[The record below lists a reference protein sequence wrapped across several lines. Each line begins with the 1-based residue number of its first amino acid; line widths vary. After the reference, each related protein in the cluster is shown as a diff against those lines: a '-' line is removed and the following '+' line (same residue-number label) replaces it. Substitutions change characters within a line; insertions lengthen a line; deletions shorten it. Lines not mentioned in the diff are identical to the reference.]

1 MQVVFVKKGFYFTGK
16 IKDLCALLTSLSN
29 KNIPIRTLAEKH
41 LH

>member
-16 IKDLCALLTSLSN
+16 IKDLCAVLASFGNKDISISTLT
-29 KNIPIRTLAEKH
+29 KNH